1 MRPVVSFHF
10 SQLPQDLL
18 SYSASQ
24 FLSFLYLLSY
34 RPFWLLSLLAAAMA
48 ASSEQALGEAAV
60 LRLHSGAF
68 VSFHP
73 KKLFFDG

>member
-1 MRPVVSFHF
+1 MRPVVGFHF

-18 SYSASQ
+18 SYSASL

-48 ASSEQALGEAAV
+48 ASLEQALGAAAV
-60 LRLHSGAF
+60 LRLHSGAVVEF
-68 VSFHP
+68 
-73 KKLFFDG
+73 LFFDG

>member
-10 SQLPQDLL
+10 SQLPLDLL

-34 RPFWLLSLLAAAMA
+34 RPFWLLSLLAAAME
-48 ASSEQALGEAAV
+48 ASLEQALGAAAV

-68 VSFHP
+68 VEFSSWEIVF
-73 KKLFFDG
+73 

>member
-24 FLSFLYLLSY
+24 LPLDILSC

-48 ASSEQALGEAAV
+48 ASLEQALGAAAV

-68 VSFHP
+68 VEF
-73 KKLFFDG
+73 